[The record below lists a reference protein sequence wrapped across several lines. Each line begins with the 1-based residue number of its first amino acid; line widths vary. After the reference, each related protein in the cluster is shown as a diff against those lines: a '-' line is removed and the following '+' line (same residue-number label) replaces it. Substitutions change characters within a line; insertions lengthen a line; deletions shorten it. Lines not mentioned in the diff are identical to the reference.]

1 MQKSPS
7 GQLPTSYSVIIES
20 EKALDGRWSIIH
32 LLSVVWING
41 ALSVFDRLALGIT
54 RGDGV
59 LWRSSL
65 CVSRDAAARLESAFS
80 AADLQNPVPSRIYS
94 EF

>member
-1 MQKSPS
+1 M
-7 GQLPTSYSVIIES
+7 IIEP
-20 EKALDGRWSIIH
+20 EKALGGRRSIIH
-32 LLSVVWING
+32 LLSVMWING
-41 ALSVFDRLALGIT
+41 ALSVFDRLALGVT

-65 CVSRDAAARLESAFS
+65 YVWKDAATPLESAFS
-80 AADLQNPVPSRIYS
+80 AADLQNPVLLSMYP